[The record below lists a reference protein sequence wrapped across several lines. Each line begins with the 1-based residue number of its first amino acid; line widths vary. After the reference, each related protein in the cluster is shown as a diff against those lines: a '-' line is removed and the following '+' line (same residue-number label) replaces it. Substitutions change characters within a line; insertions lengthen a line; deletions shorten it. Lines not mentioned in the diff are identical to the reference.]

1 MMTIKNENYNCV
13 VINNIYIMTGEAV
26 AAAPVPA
33 LQPEPAPEPQ
43 PDPEPAPEEEEEEEE
58 EEQEEQEKSLDD
70 LMEEYEEVFDQW
82 KEQAIKTRELRR
94 KLLNLREELKRKD
107 REENGEEELAQVW
120 KKLKMDEN

>member
-1 MMTIKNENYNCV
+1 MIKMNNYNCV
-13 VINNIYIMTGEAV
+13 INNNLYVITAAV
-26 AAAPVPA
+26 PEPQAEPEP
-33 LQPEPAPEPQ
+33 QPEPAPEP
-43 PDPEPAPEEEEEEEE
+43 APQEESTSEEEEEEEE
-58 EEQEEQEKSLDD
+58 RTLDD

>member
-1 MMTIKNENYNCV
+1 MSTINNRNFNCV
-13 VINNIYIMTGEAV
+13 LNIYNNYYVGAPAEDPEAAP
-26 AAAPVPA
+26 AAAAEPEP
-33 LQPEPAPEPQ
+33 QPEPAPA
-43 PDPEPAPEEEEEEEE
+43 PEPAPQEEEEE
-58 EEQEEQEKSLDD
+58 EEQEKSLDD